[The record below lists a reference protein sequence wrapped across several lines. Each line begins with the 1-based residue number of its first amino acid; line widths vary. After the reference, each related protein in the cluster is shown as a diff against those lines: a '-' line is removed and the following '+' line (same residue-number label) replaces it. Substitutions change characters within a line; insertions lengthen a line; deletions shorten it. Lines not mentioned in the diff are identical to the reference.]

1 MMDTAEAG
9 VEQKEQEQ
17 MQEPG
22 GRMPAVRRLSAA
34 EQGALRRVC
43 ENLLTRS
50 SARLDQ
56 MRFSV
61 SINLSGR
68 AASNEL
74 HN

>member
-34 EQGALRRVC
+34 VQGHCVA
-43 ENLLTRS
+43 
-50 SARLDQ
+50 
-56 MRFSV
+56 SV
-61 SINLSGR
+61 EIY
-68 AASNEL
+68 
-74 HN
+74 